1 MDFPSMPQPDIDLIG
16 EKGNKLIHDELNYD
30 RKALVVECIHLMSN
44 MTLEQRKNFDKITER
59 VNENKPGLFF
69 LYGYGGTGK
78 PYIWRALSA
87 AF

>member
-16 EKGNKLIHDELNYD
+16 EKGNMLIYDELNYD
-30 RKALVVECIHLMSN
+30 RKVLAKECIHLMSN